1 MSIFCKELNENFET
15 KDEMFLAL
23 KNNIKDVVSKK
34 LEVIKHCDGV
44 KVSVANKA
52 DEPILSALKRLQNK
66 AFNPVQRKST
76 DYTKIDNLPRLKVT
90 ATSSTSNWFDS
101 HRDVHI
107 DGFAK
112 QTLSLNGQNAFPHIQ
127 EHDYDFENVISDG
140 SEVKT
145 YIEKTTFKKL
155 GFDYDGSTE
164 ALKFEST
171 IDPNRNIFM
180 YNQYA
185 NGWVKNHS
193 VGMRYVAGKIVF
205 CANSEM
211 VDMQEEKANFDKY
224 YPQIA
229 NKSDVDEVG
238 YFWAILEIKL
248 IEHSAVVFGSNSITP
263 TDSVEIEAEK
273 SLDNKQADET
283 LQTKNKKKSNVF
295 IKL

>member
-1 MSIFCKELNENFET
+1 MIIFCKELNENFET
-15 KDEMFLAL
+15 KDDMFLAL
-23 KNNIKDVVSKK
+23 KSNIKTVVSKK
-34 LEVIKHCDGV
+34 LETVKHCDGI
-44 KVSVANKA
+44 KVSIANKA
-52 DEPILSALKRLQNK
+52 NNEVISALKRIQNK
-66 AFNPVQRKST
+66 SFNPILRKST
-76 DYTKIDNLPRLKVT
+76 DYTKIDNLPKLKVT

-112 QTLSLNGQNAFPHIQ
+112 QTILLNGQNAFPHIQ
-127 EHDYDFENVISDG
+127 EHDYDFENVISD
-140 SEVKT
+140 SLDVKT

-155 GFDYDGSTE
+155 GYDYDGSTE
-164 ALKFEST
+164 ALKFESI

-193 VGMRYVAGKIVF
+193 VGMKYVAGKILF

-211 VDMQEEKANFDKY
+211 VDLQEEKANFDKY

-229 NKSDVDEVG
+229 NKSDVDEIG

-263 TDSVEIEAEK
+263 TDSIEIEAEK
-273 SLDNKQADET
+273 SLVNEQADNSLHDE
-283 LQTKNKKKSNVF
+283 QQKKCNIF
-295 IKL
+295 IKI